1 MKRSQRA
8 HPRIGRGLRVV
19 CLGATLAVAPQRVR
33 AQVFELEGGG
43 SSLYQGYGGALS
55 IWGDRFDGN
64 VGLGYLNG
72 FRFSVFLKHLIGR
85 DTLRL
90 GNDAIPVRFTTDV
103 FGGSHSIFAQGAG
116 IRRAT
121 RRSSLYAFIGASA
134 TAMPAPFVNALH
146 QDQAI
151 GVVQAERTLS
161 PTLCL
166 TTHALFSS
174 RQTVLQGIKWEQ
186 PSGVEAAA
194 TVGVGGNEP
203 YGSAS
208 MAVKRDK
215 VDLRMAY
222 VGMGEHF
229 RRTGV
234 PSPVQSEA
242 DRENVLLTLRP
253 AEGFSFGIGR
263 QNFRQDSTLP
273 GTPDRATLNQVF
285 GSARLFGSSLA
296 AGLFDSRTPG
306 TRSASSYVS
315 ASRDITRW
323 LETELYLLRVWSPT
337 PARSTTPILHLRE
350 FITPRASL
358 LQVVTR
364 ASGRTTVAFGGAFA
378 SGLTTIGVDY
388 QVIHT
393 PYRPRAPFAQTIAL
407 NVRLPLGN
415 YRVSAASFVT
425 PDGRVNY
432 TGSANTFFYAGDV
445 LGGGNRPVEIKFER
459 YIVEGTVVDESG
471 VAVEGAA
478 IDVGG
483 STVFTDSQGRFF
495 VRRSSKRAA
504 AVRVLVDEFL
514 AAGQFEVVSTPAT
527 VTPRVER
534 ESTPVRI
541 VVRRIPSNRGP
552 TDSASAPIRP
562 AQPND

>member
-1 MKRSQRA
+1 MGN
-8 HPRIGRGLRVV
+8 PWIGRWLSVA
-19 CLGATLAVAPQRVR
+19 CLVATVAAAPRSVR

-55 IWGDRFDGN
+55 IWGDRFEGN
-64 VGLGYLNG
+64 VGLGYLDG
-72 FRFSVFLKHLIGR
+72 FRFSAFLKHLIGR

-90 GNDAIPVRFTTDV
+90 GNDAIPVRFATDV

-116 IRRAT
+116 IHRAT

-134 TAMPAPFVNALH
+134 TATPAPFVNGLR

-151 GVVQAERTLS
+151 AVVQAERTLS
-161 PTLCL
+161 PTLSL

-174 RQTVLQGIKWEQ
+174 RQTLLQGIKWEQ
-186 PSGVEAAA
+186 PSGVEAGA
-194 TVGVGGNEP
+194 TVGVGGNQP

-222 VGMGEHF
+222 VGMGDHF

-234 PSPVQSEA
+234 PSPIQSEA
-242 DRENVLLTLRP
+242 DRENILLTLRP
-253 AEGFSFGIGR
+253 VEGFSLGIGR

-273 GTPDRATLNQVF
+273 GAPDRATLNQVF
-285 GSARLFGSSLA
+285 GSARILGSSLA

-306 TRSASSYVS
+306 TQTLSSYVS
-315 ASRDITRW
+315 ASRDITQW
-323 LETELYLLRVWSPT
+323 LQTDLYLLRVWSPT

-358 LQVVTR
+358 LQVITH

-407 NVRLPLGN
+407 NVRVPLGN

-432 TGSANTFFYAGDV
+432 TGSASTFFYAGDV
-445 LGGGNRPVEIKFER
+445 LGGGTRPVEIKFER
-459 YIVEGTVVDESG
+459 YIVEGMVVDESG

-478 IDVGG
+478 VDVAG
-483 STVFTDSQGRFF
+483 STVFTDSRGRFF
-495 VRRSSKRAA
+495 VRRSTNRTAA
-504 AVRVLVDEFL
+504 LRVLVDEFL
-514 AAGQFEVVSTPAT
+514 TAGQFEVVSAPAV

-534 ESTPVRI
+534 ESTPVKI
-541 VVRRIPSNRGP
+541 VVRRAPPARGT
-552 TDSASAPIRP
+552 TDSASASMRP
-562 AQPND
+562 AQPNG

>member
-1 MKRSQRA
+1 
-8 HPRIGRGLRVV
+8 
-19 CLGATLAVAPQRVR
+19 VAPQRVR

-55 IWGDRFDGN
+55 IWGDRFEGN

-161 PTLCL
+161 PTLRL

-186 PSGVEAAA
+186 PSGVEAGA

-285 GSARLFGSSLA
+285 GSARLFGSSV
-296 AGLFDSRTPG
+296 AGGVFDSRTPG

>member
-1 MKRSQRA
+1 MGN
-8 HPRIGRGLRVV
+8 PWIGRWLSVA
-19 CLGATLAVAPQRVR
+19 CLVATVAAAPRSVR

-55 IWGDRFDGN
+55 IWGDRFEGN
-64 VGLGYLNG
+64 VGLGYLDG

-90 GNDAIPVRFTTDV
+90 GNDAIPVRFATDV

-116 IRRAT
+116 IHRAT

-134 TAMPAPFVNALH
+134 TATPAPFVNGLR

-151 GVVQAERTLS
+151 AVVQAERTLS
-161 PTLCL
+161 PTLSL

-174 RQTVLQGIKWEQ
+174 RQTLLQGIKWEQ
-186 PSGVEAAA
+186 PSGVEAGA
-194 TVGVGGNEP
+194 TVGVGGNQP

-222 VGMGEHF
+222 VGMGDHF

-234 PSPVQSEA
+234 PSPIQSEA
-242 DRENVLLTLRP
+242 DRENILLTLRP
-253 AEGFSFGIGR
+253 VEGFSLGIGR

-273 GTPDRATLNQVF
+273 GAPDRATLNQVF
-285 GSARLFGSSLA
+285 GSARILGSSLA

-306 TRSASSYVS
+306 TQTLSSYVS
-315 ASRDITRW
+315 ASRDITQW
-323 LETELYLLRVWSPT
+323 LQTDLYLLRVWSPT

-358 LQVVTR
+358 LQVITH

-407 NVRLPLGN
+407 NVRVPLGN

-432 TGSANTFFYAGDV
+432 TGSASTFFYAGDV
-445 LGGGNRPVEIKFER
+445 LGGGTRPVEIKFER
-459 YIVEGTVVDESG
+459 YIVEGMVVDESG

-478 IDVGG
+478 VDVAG
-483 STVFTDSQGRFF
+483 STVFTDSRGRFF
-495 VRRSSKRAA
+495 VRRSTNRTAA
-504 AVRVLVDEFL
+504 LRVLVDEFL
-514 AAGQFEVVSTPAT
+514 TAGQFEVVSAPAV

-534 ESTPVRI
+534 ESTPVKI
-541 VVRRIPSNRGP
+541 VVRRAPPARGT
-552 TDSASAPIRP
+552 TDSASASMRP
-562 AQPND
+562 AQPNG

>member
-1 MKRSQRA
+1 
-8 HPRIGRGLRVV
+8 
-19 CLGATLAVAPQRVR
+19 VAPQRVR

-55 IWGDRFDGN
+55 IWGDRFEGN

-161 PTLCL
+161 PTLRL

-186 PSGVEAAA
+186 PSGVEAGA

-285 GSARLFGSSLA
+285 GSARLFGSSV
-296 AGLFDSRTPG
+296 AGGVFDSRTPG

-471 VAVEGAA
+471 VAGAGAA

>member
-1 MKRSQRA
+1 
-8 HPRIGRGLRVV
+8 
-19 CLGATLAVAPQRVR
+19 VAPQRVR

-55 IWGDRFDGN
+55 IWGDRFEGN

-161 PTLCL
+161 PTLRL

-186 PSGVEAAA
+186 PSGVEAGA

-285 GSARLFGSSLA
+285 GSARLFGSSVA
-296 AGLFDSRTPG
+296 GGLFDSRTPG

-323 LETELYLLRVWSPT
+323 LETELYLLRVWSPS

>member
-1 MKRSQRA
+1 MTMSRRA
-8 HPRIGRGLRVV
+8 HPWIGRCLRVACV
-19 CLGATLAVAPQRVR
+19 GATLAAAPLSVR

-55 IWGDRFDGN
+55 IWGDRFEGN
-64 VGLGYLNG
+64 VGLGYLDG

-116 IRRAT
+116 IHRAT
-121 RRSSLYAFIGASA
+121 RRSSLYAFVGASA
-134 TAMPAPFVNALH
+134 TAMPAPFVNALS

-161 PTLCL
+161 PTLRL

-174 RQTVLQGIKWEQ
+174 RQTVLQGIKWER
-186 PSGVEAAA
+186 PSGVEAGA
-194 TVGVGGNEP
+194 TVGVGGNQP

-208 MAVKRDK
+208 MAVKHDK

-285 GSARLFGSSLA
+285 GSARVLGSSLA

-306 TRSASSYVS
+306 ARSTSSYVS

-323 LETELYLLRVWSPT
+323 LQTDLYLLRVWSPT

-358 LQVVTR
+358 LQVITH

-407 NVRLPLGN
+407 NVRVPLGN

-425 PDGRVNY
+425 PDGRVTY
-432 TGSANTFFYAGDV
+432 TGSASTFFYAGDV

-483 STVFTDSQGRFF
+483 SSVFTDSRGRFF

-504 AVRVLVDEFL
+504 VLRVLVDEFL
-514 AAGQFEVVSTPAT
+514 AVGQFEVVSAPAV
-527 VTPRVER
+527 VTPRAER

-541 VVRRIPSNRGP
+541 VVRRVPPDRG
-552 TDSASAPIRP
+552 TTGSASASVRP
-562 AQPND
+562 PQPND